1 MIGIISYNFIKT
13 LFLQKNICKFDTSK
27 SEPNFYKNTIKSI
40 AYQVNSYRFFS
51 NFSNI
56 RNHFCFFARNY
67 KKEKNY
73 MAIVLKKVTPIFNGI
88 LTTSDVYTIED
99 CTYNGIVD
107 SEFVGKVKQI
117 QKVIAIGAQ
126 VRSVS
131 VGDLVYINFD
141 KYTTPVQT
149 KDSLKESMDE
159 YYNSVKQYNI
169 PSVIVDGKELLSI
182 FDTDLVMIINEMV
195 VEDSPVQHV
204 VAEPE
209 AVDVKSDIDI
219 GFMPDIESK
228 PLRLKKRK

>member
-1 MIGIISYNFIKT
+1 
-13 LFLQKNICKFDTSK
+13 
-27 SEPNFYKNTIKSI
+27 
-40 AYQVNSYRFFS
+40 
-51 NFSNI
+51 
-56 RNHFCFFARNY
+56 
-67 KKEKNY
+67 
-73 MAIVLKKVTPIFNGI
+73 MAIVLKKVTPMFNGI

-159 YYNSVKQYNI
+159 YYNAVKQYNI

-182 FDTDLVMIINEMV
+182 FDTDLVMIINEMT
-195 VEDSPVQHV
+195 VEDSPAQHV

-228 PLRLKKRK
+228 PLRIKKRK